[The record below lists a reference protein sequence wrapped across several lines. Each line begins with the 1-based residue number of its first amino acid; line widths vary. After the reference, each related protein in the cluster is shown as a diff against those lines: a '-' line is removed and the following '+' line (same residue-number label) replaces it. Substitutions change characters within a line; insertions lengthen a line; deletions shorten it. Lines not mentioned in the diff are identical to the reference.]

1 MSKPAWKSWKQKPC
15 PVYLGKW
22 YQDRWAKASLSERA
36 LWVMASQEGVEETPS
51 NWGPKVSLYL
61 RAAGV
66 FSPAPWCAAFLTW
79 ALLEAGADRKKLPVN
94 PASTFFWWSWAKAN
108 KRLISEGSKIVRGNF
123 GVWNGKGGGH
133 IFAVVKPVGAYA
145 AETLEGNTNKAGA
158 REGEYVMRRERSWGQ
173 MSRYPRFGWI
183 QIDDSLGVNDF
194 A

>member
-1 MSKPAWKSWKQKPC
+1 MATWKSKPAPA
-15 PVYLGKW
+15 YLLA
-22 YQDRWAKASLSERA
+22 WAKDGWASASLSERT
-36 LWVMASQEGVEETPS
+36 LMVLDSQVGVKESPS
-51 NWGPKVSLYL
+51 NWGPKVSMYL
-61 RAAGV
+61 RAAGILT
-66 FSPAPWCAAFLTW
+66 PAPWCAALLTW
-79 ALLEAGADRKKLPVN
+79 ALLEAGADRKKLPRFA
-94 PASTFFWWSWAKAN
+94 ASTYYWWSWARAN
-108 KRLISEGSKIVRGNF
+108 KRLISKGSKIVRGNF

-158 REGEYVMRRERSWGQ
+158 REGEYVMRRQRSWGQ